1 MRQLLK
7 NSVKCLHCNTE
18 IISKYRHNYASC
30 KCENFDKKVFT
41 DGGMDYQI
49 ISFGG
54 GASYLTTSVYD
65 DGLQKT
71 RREYLMWGV
80 NYYKDGRKRQKTKW
94 TKIKDLET
102 EHIWNILNINNINKL
117 YLQTF
122 IDEIIYRENE
132 YYTRNG
138 ITAINEIS

>member
-7 NSVKCLHCNTE
+7 NSIKCLHCNTE
-18 IISKYRHNYASC
+18 IISKYRHDFVGC
-30 KCENFDKKVFT
+30 KCQDLYKKCFV
-41 DGGMDYQI
+41 DGGNIYQRI
-49 ISFGG
+49 NYGG
-54 GASYLTTSVYD
+54 ENSYINTSVWD

-80 NYYKDGRKRQKTKW
+80 NYYKNGRKRKETKW
-94 TKIKDLET
+94 TKIKDLDT
-102 EHIWNILNINNINKL
+102 EHIWNILRLNIENKL

-132 YYTRNG
+132 YYSGNG
-138 ITAINEIS
+138 ISTINEIS